1 MATRTTK
8 TTSKTAAKKT
18 VAQKTVAKKPAA
30 KKTATA
36 AKVTAKKA
44 TAAKKTA
51 VRKATAAKSAT
62 KSKAKS
68 VAKSAAATNTVAKKA
83 TAKPAT
89 TKKTVAKP
97 KAAPSKTAAKTT
109 TRKTATA
116 KTTSK
121 AATAV
126 KKTPAKATKAKSP
139 ASAKTA
145 SKTVAKSKATSS
157 PKTTAKK
164 APVAAKK
171 EPAAKKAA
179 PSAKTKT
186 TAKTTAKTRVTKPKV
201 VKASATSTQAVKR
214 SEPKKKPAASKKG
227 DDAKSGDSPILDLTD
242 SSVKRMIKT
251 AKQRGYVTYDELNE
265 VMPSDEVS
273 SEQIEDVMSM
283 LSDMG
288 INVVEEEEVEDA
300 TEAATPAIAE
310 NNKSVVK
317 TGTAKEPSERT
328 DDPVRMYLREM
339 GTVDLLSREGEIAI
353 AKRIEA
359 GREAMIAGLC
369 ESPLTFQAIII
380 WHDELMEGKIL
391 LRDII
396 DLEATYAGPEA
407 KAPVIMGAD
416 GKPVEGQTAEGQE
429 APAVE
434 GAQASPDASTSSE
447 GQTLDENGQ
456 PIENDEDED
465 DDDLENS
472 LSLAA
477 MEAELKP
484 KVLETF
490 DNIAAN
496 YKKLRKLQDSKVEK
510 SLDGEKVTKAQ
521 TNKFDKLRE
530 DIVNDVKSLSLNNN
544 RIESL
549 VEQLY
554 AINKKLIGYEG
565 RLMRLGDSYGIPRI
579 EFLES
584 AQGREMDPNWI
595 DEMAASKKK
604 GWAAF
609 VESERPTIEDI
620 RSEIQI
626 LATETGLDISE
637 YRRIV
642 RHVKKGEREARIAK
656 KEMVEA
662 NLRLVI
668 SIAKKYTNRGLQF
681 LDLIQEGNIGLMK
694 AVDKFEYRRGYK
706 FSTYATWWI
715 RQAITRS
722 IADQARTI
730 RIPVHMI
737 ETINKIVRTSRQM
750 LHEIGREPT
759 PEELAAKL
767 AMPLEKVRKVLK
779 IAKEPI
785 SLETPIGDEEDSHLG
800 DFIEDKNAVLPI
812 DAAIQ
817 SNLRETTTRVLASLT
832 PREERV
838 LRMRFGIGM
847 NTDHTLEEV
856 GQQFSVTRER
866 IRQIEAKALRKLKHP
881 SRSRKLRSFLD
892 N

>member
-1 MATRTTK
+1 M
-8 TTSKTAAKKT
+8 AKKDEE
-18 VAQKTVAKKPAA
+18 KSEIEGAA
-30 KKTATA
+30 
-36 AKVTAKKA
+36 VE
-44 TAAKKTA
+44 
-51 VRKATAAKSAT
+51 
-62 KSKAKS
+62 
-68 VAKSAAATNTVAKKA
+68 
-83 TAKPAT
+83 T
-89 TKKTVAKP
+89 T
-97 KAAPSKTAAKTT
+97 
-109 TRKTATA
+109 
-116 KTTSK
+116 
-121 AATAV
+121 
-126 KKTPAKATKAKSP
+126 
-139 ASAKTA
+139 
-145 SKTVAKSKATSS
+145 
-157 PKTTAKK
+157 
-164 APVAAKK
+164 
-171 EPAAKKAA
+171 
-179 PSAKTKT
+179 
-186 TAKTTAKTRVTKPKV
+186 
-201 VKASATSTQAVKR
+201 
-214 SEPKKKPAASKKG
+214 
-227 DDAKSGDSPILDLTD
+227 DSPLLDLSD
-242 SSVKRMIKT
+242 AAVKRMIKV
-251 AKQRGYVTYDELNE
+251 AKKRGFVTHDELNA
-265 VMPSDEVS
+265 VMPSEEVS
-273 SEQIEDVMSM
+273 SDQIEDIYAM
-283 LSDMG
+283 LNEMG
-288 INVVEEEEVEDA
+288 INVVEAEEADDSEASEEPASAEEDEAEGNELVEVA
-300 TEAATPAIAE
+300 RPAP
-310 NNKSVVK
+310 VV
-317 TGTAKEPSERT
+317 TTRTSEPADRT

-339 GTVDLLSREGEIAI
+339 GSVELLSREGEIAI

-380 WHDELMEGKIL
+380 WRDELNDGKVL

-396 DLEATYAGPEA
+396 DLEATYAGPDGKNTPKIDMTAPGAAEA
-407 KAPVIMGAD
+407 LAAQQAPATAPRMPPAGLGPIGEGGDADAPV
-416 GKPVEGQTAEGQE
+416 PE
-429 APAVE
+429 
-434 GAQASPDASTSSE
+434 DAF
-447 GQTLDENGQ
+447 
-456 PIENDEDED
+456 DED
-465 DDDLENS
+465 DDMENS
-472 LSLAA
+472 VSLSA

-484 KVLETF
+484 KVLDTF
-490 DNIAAN
+490 DRIADA
-496 YKKLRKLQDSKVEK
+496 YKKLRRLQDQNVENRLRNERLTPAQERK
-510 SLDGEKVTKAQ
+510 YKTLKKEIVT
-521 TNKFDKLRE
+521 
-530 DIVNDVKSLSLNNN
+530 DVKSLSLNQN
-544 RIESL
+544 RIDAL

-554 AINKKLIGYEG
+554 DINKRLIGLETKLLRSAEG
-565 RLMRLGDSYGIPRI
+565 YGVTREDFLRNYQNSELDPKWLLRVSKLGTRGWK
-579 EFLES
+579 EFI
-584 AQGREMDPNWI
+584 AKDK
-595 DEMAASKKK
+595 DTVK
-604 GWAAF
+604 GLRA
-609 VESERPTIEDI
+609 
-620 RSEIQI
+620 EIHA
-626 LATETGLDISE
+626 LATETGLEIQE
-637 YRRIV
+637 FRRIV
-642 RHVKKGEREARIAK
+642 HLVQKGEREARQAK

-759 PEELAAKL
+759 PEELAEKL

-800 DFIEDKNAVLPI
+800 DFIEDKNAILPI

>member
-1 MATRTTK
+1 MAM
-8 TTSKTAAKKT
+8 
-18 VAQKTVAKKPAA
+18 
-30 KKTATA
+30 
-36 AKVTAKKA
+36 
-44 TAAKKTA
+44 
-51 VRKATAAKSAT
+51 
-62 KSKAKS
+62 
-68 VAKSAAATNTVAKKA
+68 
-83 TAKPAT
+83 
-89 TKKTVAKP
+89 
-97 KAAPSKTAAKTT
+97 
-109 TRKTATA
+109 TA
-116 KTTSK
+116 KTEDQAS
-121 AATAV
+121 
-126 KKTPAKATKAKSP
+126 TPSEAPEKDSP
-139 ASAKTA
+139 LLDLSDA
-145 SKTVAKSKATSS
+145 
-157 PKTTAKK
+157 
-164 APVAAKK
+164 
-171 EPAAKKAA
+171 
-179 PSAKTKT
+179 
-186 TAKTTAKTRVTKPKV
+186 
-201 VKASATSTQAVKR
+201 AVKR
-214 SEPKKKPAASKKG
+214 F
-227 DDAKSGDSPILDLTD
+227 
-242 SSVKRMIKT
+242 IKT
-251 AKQRGYVTYDELNE
+251 AKARGFVTLDALNA
-265 VMPSDEVS
+265 VLPSEEVS
-273 SEQIEDVMSM
+273 PDQIEDTMSM

-288 INVVEEEEVEDA
+288 ITVVESEDPEEAAASPDGEDA
-300 TEAATPAIAE
+300 SEDD
-310 NNKSVVK
+310 
-317 TGTAKEPSERT
+317 EPSRAVVVSSASVPAAVQARAEPAERT
-328 DDPVRMYLREM
+328 DDPVRMYLRDM
-339 GTVDLLSREGEIAI
+339 GSVELLSREGEIAI

-369 ESPLTFQAIII
+369 ESPLTFQAVII
-380 WHDELMEGKIL
+380 WRDELRDAKIL

-396 DLEATYAGPEA
+396 DLEATYEGPEA
-407 KAPVIMGAD
+407 KAAPPPVSAPPVPEIASAAPAGSGD
-416 GKPVEGQTAEGQE
+416 GAEGGDGE
-429 APAVE
+429 ARAE
-434 GAQASPDASTSSE
+434 GELED
-447 GQTLDENGQ
+447 
-456 PIENDEDED
+456 DEDF
-465 DDDLENS
+465 ENA

-490 DNIAAN
+490 DNIAAT
-496 YKKLRKLQDSKVEK
+496 YKKLRKLQDKKVEMQVA
-510 SLDGEKVTKAQ
+510 SEQFTRQQQRGY
-521 TNKFDKLRE
+521 DKLRDE
-530 DIVNDVKSLSLNNN
+530 IIGYVKSLSLNNA

-554 AINKKLIGYEG
+554 SINKRLVALES
-565 RLMRLGDSYGIPRI
+565 RLMRLADSYGVPRQN
-579 EFLES
+579 F
-584 AQGREMDPNWI
+584 I
-595 DEMAASKKK
+595 DEYFGNELDQGWIERMGSGGNRKWTQFIKHEKPHIDGIRDEIRTLAS
-604 GWAAF
+604 
-609 VESERPTIEDI
+609 
-620 RSEIQI
+620 
-626 LATETGLDISE
+626 ETGLEITE
-637 YRRIV
+637 FRRIV
-642 RHVKKGEREARIAK
+642 KAVQKGEREARQAK

-759 PEELAAKL
+759 PEELSEKL

-800 DFIEDKNAVLPI
+800 DFIEDRNAVLPI